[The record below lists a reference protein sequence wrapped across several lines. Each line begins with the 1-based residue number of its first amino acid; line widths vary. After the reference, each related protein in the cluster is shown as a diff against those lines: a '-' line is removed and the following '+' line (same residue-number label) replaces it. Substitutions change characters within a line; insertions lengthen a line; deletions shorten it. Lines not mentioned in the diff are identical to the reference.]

1 VGSTASSFAIWLAF
15 LFPGA
20 QLIRML
26 DGLVAAIDPQLSVVG
41 TLHDLFAAN
50 AGGLVATIAAVGVT
64 VWLLRRVRSG
74 SRVTIA
80 ALAG

>member
-1 VGSTASSFAIWLAF
+1 VSSTASSFAIWLAF

-20 QLIRML
+20 QLLRML
-26 DGLVAAIDPQLSVVG
+26 DGLVAAIDPRLSLVG

-50 AGGLVATIAAVGVT
+50 PGSLVATMAAVGVAL
-64 VWLLRRVRSG
+64 WLLRRARSG